1 MSAVAQNQPL
11 RVEIKGFK
19 TGHFVEGKKGL
30 GDLVNAGPKGHVEF
44 TLLSRPKSWRRVD
57 LQGLVNFGSNMVD

>member
-30 GDLVNAGPKGHVEF
+30 GDLVNAGAKRACGVHSTQPTKILEA
-44 TLLSRPKSWRRVD
+44 D
-57 LQGLVNFGSNMVD
+57 